1 MSYDYIIVG
10 AGASGTVV
18 ASRLC
23 AAECASKLHI
33 LLLEVGS
40 DNRTKNMSVDMA
52 AQNPMKLWGRYTF
65 DDCLVARSSKQVQG
79 RTPSARWWR

>member
-40 DNRTKNMSVDMA
+40 DNRTKDMSVDMA
-52 AQNPMKLWGRYTF
+52 AQKSLRNSGFLPPLAAADMR
-65 DDCLVARSSKQVQG
+65 V
-79 RTPSARWWR
+79 